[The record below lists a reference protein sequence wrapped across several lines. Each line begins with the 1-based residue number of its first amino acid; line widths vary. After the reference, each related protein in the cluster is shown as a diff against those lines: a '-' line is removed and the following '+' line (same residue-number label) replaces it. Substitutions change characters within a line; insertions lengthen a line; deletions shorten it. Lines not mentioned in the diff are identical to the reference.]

1 MAPPKGASRRVHE
14 AFVRRVYATERD
26 LDRVVEELFRELE
39 GLPPE
44 DVMRV
49 LREAS
54 ADLAR
59 EVTDRMRRAV
69 EDAARLGAESSAAA
83 LRVVAGG
90 AAPEAS
96 AGAEAAA
103 RWVLRR
109 READGLVLSSR
120 IHRQTALYRAQLD
133 QALEQA
139 LREGTSAQELVRRWR
154 DELGLQTEAVPTRAV
169 QDLQRAVRQMGVG
182 GGDGAVAAASQA
194 AEDIRRHAARLLGG
208 RQRIGHGMRPA
219 TEELLKRVETAIAR
233 GQTKVA
239 EKAIGWWA
247 RDKQQYGAKV
257 VARTE
262 MQRAFSRGVEENARA
277 AGFVEGLIWNT
288 LRDSSVCEV
297 CAARHGRV
305 YRLDDLPDMP
315 AHPLCRCYWTHAID
329 RRRALAHVV
338 DRALAA
344 A

>member
-26 LDRVVEELFRELE
+26 LDRIVEDLFRELE

-49 LREAS
+49 MREAS
-54 ADLAR
+54 VDLAR

-83 LRVVAGG
+83 LRVVAGA

-120 IHRQTALYRAQLD
+120 IHRQTALYRTRLD

-139 LREGTSAQELVRRWR
+139 LREGASARELVRRWR
-154 DELGLQTEAVPTRAV
+154 DELGLETEVVPTRAV
-169 QDLQRAVRQMGVG
+169 RAMQRAVQRMGAG
-182 GGDGAVAAASQA
+182 GGDEARAAASRV
-194 AEDIRRHAARLLGG
+194 AEELRRHAARLVGG
-208 RQRIGHGMRPA
+208 RRIGHGMRPA
-219 TEELLKRVETAIAR
+219 TEELVKRVETAIAR
-233 GQTKVA
+233 GQAEVA

-247 RDKQQYGAKV
+247 RDKQQYQAKV

-288 LRDSSVCEV
+288 LRDANVCEV

-329 RRRALAHVV
+329 RRRALAYVV
-338 DRALAA
+338 GRALAA